1 MIELPESGYLSGAT
15 RTHGEMKTAFETIR
29 DAVAELQGTVPELQA
44 PRHALIL
51 ESGNWEVPA
60 GVTSLE
66 LLVVAGGAGGGGGGN
81 GGTATDGGAGGSGGA
96 SEVSYDGGAWTVSV
110 GAPAGGPYGRATGA
124 GGHAAE
130 ASQHFGEDGDGAS
143 GTQSG
148 GARIESPLAPKGRGG
163 AGGDGVN
170 GGGAGASGGARW
182 AHAVQTVEP
191 GKTLAI
197 TIGEGGAA
205 GAGSGVGGTA
215 GEAGI
220 DGAVMIRW

>member
-1 MIELPESGYLSGAT
+1 MALPESGYLSNAA
-15 RTHGEMKTAFETIR
+15 RTHGQMAAALEAMR
-29 DAVAELQGTVPELQA
+29 DAVADLQETIPTLQA
-44 PRHALIL
+44 PRHVLIT

-81 GGTATDGGAGGSGGA
+81 GGTATDGGVGGSGGA

-110 GAPAGGPYGRATGA
+110 DAPAGGPFGRATGA

-130 ASQHFGEDGDGAS
+130 ASQRFGEDGDGAS
-143 GTQSG
+143 GVQSG

-182 AHAVQTVEP
+182 THAVQTVEP
-191 GKTLAI
+191 DKLLVI

-205 GAGSGVGGTA
+205 GVSSGAGGTV